1 MVVRDEYFIRLL
13 KTAPA
18 KRSDV
23 ELRYISYFL
32 QTLTA
37 VNHASQTALHALSR
51 SVYYDCRDRGSLVYN
66 ASDVATCWYILLS
79 GAICRDTPN
88 GLVSGWP
95 EQSFGMEVTEDGKR
109 GYACYAMEFSEF
121 IVIDFPNRT
130 ICPYTN
136 TEQVTSKFL
145 RVSLQN
151 SMRHSKNNML
161 LISPNSHKSSQNR
174 AHQYYEQAKSSGA
187 YLNLELMGE
196 KKNSE
201 FLPRVNSMSNRLSIS
216 SNGSSFMTSDGESSG
231 SNTKLDELNHI
242 YSQVVKP
249 VRNLPSSVPFD
260 EDYYSELVYYDSCF
274 DELSILK
281 KAPLDRSI
289 DDVKLLAD
297 FLQHFTVFSGMSNEM
312 RLDFCHV
319 MKYAHVEQ
327 KGTVILHNK
336 EQLDSWC
343 VVINGEV
350 SNTKSDGTKRIF
362 RTGQSFGLNHKVQTP
377 QFHEGTMITLEKDC
391 QFVAIP
397 QKEYLEVIDKYSQYE
412 RIVCDGNRTVMITE
426 AREITDSV
434 DDESYVVK
442 MGEPSRL
449 ITHLVEDHCSSETT
463 YVEDFLLTY
472 RTFINDPTLISEKL
486 EKWYDDQNTV
496 CMKERVTKAVFV
508 WVGNHYIDFE
518 SHSNLSYFLEKFYDK
533 LVMEGKSKETSKLAR
548 ICGRKGNV
556 RKVELDSLLR
566 KDGLPFNL
574 TTPLGGKG
582 SFIKTFKMKVEGLK
596 VGDQI
601 IAVNNKNVETF
612 GFKEVM
618 DVIFSHEY
626 CWLTVKHNIL
636 GMKRIIAKQNSLN
649 IESELC
655 SSLVSSWANS
665 PEIPR
670 RAESVRAPVTNIF
683 MDTQK
688 PRFQK
693 NKLKKMAKRF
703 TFFPPNP
710 LTKMLT
716 NSTSNPDVSSIGNGS
731 KLEEGSDFALK
742 IYTIDQNY
750 KYLSFSE
757 LTSIRH
763 IVCKAVEAFELGN
776 PERFVICHVEVNAN
790 GMVKQ
795 TRLADQHNKDL
806 TDRIRPATRFYIKQM
821 DQSERLLP
829 TESIVDLQK
838 EACVQFLDLKPL
850 ELAIQLTLRDLQM
863 VQKISSH
870 QYIEMLWKLPPLNCK
885 YQSYT
890 AIDDFVNLSNKEL
903 FWVVHTVCGEKSTS
917 RRAKII
923 KRFIKIAKFCRE
935 LRNFNSMFAILSG
948 LGHIS
953 VSRLETT
960 WDKVSSRDHKLK
972 SVLDEVLDPSRN
984 MSRYRNLLSA
994 YKGSSPVI
1002 PIFPIF
1008 MKDLTVYHLGN
1019 ESKIDNLINF
1029 EKLRLISR
1037 EIKCFYTSISSHPD
1051 RDFLKSLTAKPNR
1064 IPPTPAA
1071 KTYEENS
1078 VECSKSSNDVSV
1090 IFGATS
1096 KNGLLHK
1103 SRKSIL
1109 SLNNPKKIYEELLM
1123 CKRVEQYIK
1132 NLEILTNEEELR
1144 KLSETCEPSEV
1155 DVDLEALMPPP
1166 PLLHL
1171 ESTSSNGKIE
1181 EHNVSDNTSALSQD
1195 QLSNYDILS
1204 LSSGGS
1210 SSANERS
1217 SVKEPRRQLERPV
1230 SQLYDVVAPSEDT
1243 MLKQMLRNGS
1253 ESPGSYVFRN
1263 KSQGRS
1269 SITSVSS
1276 SSSWLSTRSSSGT
1289 RADDKQMRIPS
1300 TPVFAINKPISVAMK
1315 PTPASAISPNRLLFK
1330 NSYEPHMTEIIP
1342 RNASKSPVSLRGST
1356 PQIGFARNLS
1366 LVSTH
1371 SIPETSS
1378 KKGISSSSAMN
1389 TNLAAT
1395 PSIQSMS
1402 INSANSSPDP
1412 APSFWPHDS
1421 SLNL

>member
-1 MVVRDEYFIRLL
+1 MVVRDEHFIRLL
-13 KTAPA
+13 KTAPV

-32 QTLTA
+32 QTLSA

-51 SVYYDCRDRGSLVYN
+51 SVYYDCRDRGLLVYN

-79 GAICRDTPN
+79 GTICRDSPN
-88 GLVSGWP
+88 GLISCGP

-121 IVIDFPNRT
+121 IVIDFPNRN

-151 SMRHSKNNML
+151 SMRHSKNSL
-161 LISPNSHKSSQNR
+161 LSASPNSLKHSQNR
-174 AHQYYEQAKSSGA
+174 AHQYYEQARSSGA
-187 YLNLELMGE
+187 YLNLELMSE
-196 KKNSE
+196 KRSAE
-201 FLPRVNSMSNRLSIS
+201 FRPRANSMSNRLSIS

-231 SNTKLDELNHI
+231 SNTRLDDIKHI
-242 YSQVVKP
+242 YSEVIKP
-249 VRNLPSSVPFD
+249 VRNLNHVALD
-260 EDYYSELVYYDSCF
+260 EDVYSELVYYDSCF

-281 KAPLDRSI
+281 KSPFDRSAE
-289 DDVKLLAD
+289 DVKLLAD
-297 FLQHFTVFSGMSNEM
+297 FLQHFTVFSGMSDEM
-312 RLDFCHV
+312 RLDFCYV

-362 RTGQSFGLNHKVQTP
+362 RTGQSFGINHKLQAP

-397 QKEYLEVIDKYSQYE
+397 QKEYLDVIDKYSQYE

-426 AREITDSV
+426 ARELTDSI

-449 ITHLVEDHCSSETT
+449 IAHLVEDHCSTETT

-472 RTFINDPTLISEKL
+472 RTFITDPTLVSEKL
-486 EKWYDDQNTV
+486 EKWYDDQNTA
-496 CMKERVTKAVFV
+496 CMKERVTKTVFV

-518 SHSNLSYFLEKFYDK
+518 SHSSLSFFLEKFYDK
-533 LVMEGKSKETSKLAR
+533 LSLEGKSKETSKLAR
-548 ICGRKGNV
+548 ICSKKGTV

-582 SFIKTFKMKVEGLK
+582 SFIKTFKTKVEGLK

-601 IAVNNKNVETF
+601 MAVNNKNVETF

-618 DVIFSHEY
+618 DVIFSQEY
-626 CWLTVKHNIL
+626 CWLTVKHNVL
-636 GMKRIIAKQNSLN
+636 GMKRVIAKQNSLN

-655 SSLVSSWANS
+655 SSLVSSWAHS
-665 PEIPR
+665 PETPK
-670 RAESVRAPVTNIF
+670 RAESVRVPVMNSSL
-683 MDTQK
+683 DAQK

-703 TFFPPNP
+703 TFLPPNP

-716 NSTSNPDVSSIGNGS
+716 NSTSNPDVSSIANGS
-731 KLEEGSDFALK
+731 KIEEGSDFALK
-742 IYTIDQNY
+742 IHTIDQNY

-776 PERFVICHVEVNAN
+776 PEKYVIYHVEVNAH

-795 TRLADQHNKDL
+795 TRLADQHNQDL
-806 TDRIRPATRFYIKQM
+806 IDRIRPATRFYVKQI

-829 TESIVDLQK
+829 TESIADLQK

-863 VQKISSH
+863 VQKIFSH
-870 QYIEMLWKLPPLNCK
+870 QYIEMLWKLPSQNYK

-890 AIDDFVNLSNKEL
+890 SIDDFVNLSNKEL
-903 FWVVHTVCGEKSTS
+903 FWVVHTVCSEKSTT

-953 VSRLETT
+953 VSRLDAT

-972 SVLDEVLDPSRN
+972 SALDEVLDPSRN
-984 MSRYRNLLSA
+984 MSKYRNLLSA

-1037 EIKCFYTSISSHPD
+1037 EIKCFYTSISSNPD

-1064 IPPTPAA
+1064 IPATPAA
-1071 KTYEENS
+1071 KTYEENTL
-1078 VECSKSSNDVSV
+1078 ECSKSSNDVSV
-1090 IFGATS
+1090 MLGVP
-1096 KNGLLHK
+1096 KNGILQK

-1144 KLSETCEPSEV
+1144 KLSEICEPPEV
-1155 DVDLEALMPPP
+1155 DIDLEALMPPP
-1166 PLLHL
+1166 PLLHF
-1171 ESTSSNGKIE
+1171 ESTSSSGKNE
-1181 EHNVSDNTSALSQD
+1181 EHNGSDNVSISQD

-1210 SSANERS
+1210 SSANEKIF
-1217 SVKEPRRQLERPV
+1217 KEPRRHLDRPT
-1230 SQLYDVVAPSEDT
+1230 SQLYDMVAPSDDA
-1243 MLKQMLRNGS
+1243 MLKQMLRNNSSGS
-1253 ESPGSYVFRN
+1253 ESPGSHVFRN
-1263 KSQGRS
+1263 KSQGRN
-1269 SITSVSS
+1269 SITSVNSVT
-1276 SSSWLSTRSSSGT
+1276 SWMSTRSSSGT
-1289 RADDKQMRIPS
+1289 RAEDKQMRIPS
-1300 TPVFAINKPISVAMK
+1300 TPAFAINKPISVSLK
-1315 PTPASAISPNRLLFK
+1315 PSQASAISPNRLVK
-1330 NSYEPHMTEIIP
+1330 NAYEPHLVEMPQMTP
-1342 RNASKSPVSLRGST
+1342 RHCSKSPVPFRGGT

-1366 LVSTH
+1366 LASTH
-1371 SIPETSS
+1371 STPETSS
-1378 KKGISSSSAMN
+1378 QRGISSSAMN
-1389 TNLAAT
+1389 TSLAAN

-1402 INSANSSPDP
+1402 INVNSSPDP
-1412 APSFWPHDS
+1412 SPSFWPHDA